1 MAMKRLDK
9 SEIVFKLLAY
19 ILLTIFALCCL
30 YPFIFILMNS
40 ISAKNFV
47 DAGQVVIVPLGFQ
60 LNAYVDVFENKQFWL
75 AYCNAF
81 YITIYGT
88 AISMLVG
95 VCGAYALSKTRLV
108 FGRGFNFLL
117 TVTLWF
123 SAGIIP
129 TYQNYVMFRD
139 GLFSG
144 NGRVFFIFALGVNAF
159 NIILL
164 RNYFQSVPQ
173 EIGEAAT
180 IDGATEFQILTR
192 VYIPISKSSIVTVAM
207 FYAVEFWNGYLW
219 AQMLLGE
226 KDLPLTAF
234 IKLYLD
240 KTIKNIEESGGG
252 QLSYSTYSLRY
263 AFIVCSI
270 VPVILIYPK
279 IQKYFASGVNVGGV
293 KE

>member
-1 MAMKRLDK
+1 
-9 SEIVFKLLAY
+9 
-19 ILLTIFALCCL
+19 
-30 YPFIFILMNS
+30 MNS
-40 ISAKNFV
+40 ISFKDFV
-47 DAGQVVIVPLGFQ
+47 DDGKVNVIPMGFQ
-60 LNAYVDVFENKQFWL
+60 LNAYVDVFQNKQFWL

-81 YITIYGT
+81 YTTIDGT
-88 AISMLVG
+88 AICMLVG
-95 VCGAYALSKTRLV
+95 ICGAYALSKTRLI

-129 TYQNYVMFRD
+129 TYLNYVVFRD

-173 EIGEAAT
+173 EIEEAAT

-219 AQMLLGE
+219 AQMLLSE
-226 KDLPLTAF
+226 NDLPLTPF

-240 KTIKNIEESGGG
+240 KTIANIEESGGG
-252 QLSYSTYSLRY
+252 KLSYSTYSLRY

-293 KE
+293 EE

>member
-1 MAMKRLDK
+1 
-9 SEIVFKLLAY
+9 
-19 ILLTIFALCCL
+19 
-30 YPFIFILMNS
+30 
-40 ISAKNFV
+40 
-47 DAGQVVIVPLGFQ
+47 
-60 LNAYVDVFENKQFWL
+60 
-75 AYCNAF
+75 
-81 YITIYGT
+81 
-88 AISMLVG
+88 
-95 VCGAYALSKTRLV
+95 
-108 FGRGFNFLL
+108 
-117 TVTLWF
+117 
-123 SAGIIP
+123 
-129 TYQNYVMFRD
+129 MFRD

-173 EIGEAAT
+173 EIEEAAT

-226 KDLPLTAF
+226 DDLPLTAF

-240 KTIKNIEESGGG
+240 KTIANIEETGGG
-252 QLSYSTYSLRY
+252 KLSYSTYSLRY

>member
-1 MAMKRLDK
+1 
-9 SEIVFKLLAY
+9 
-19 ILLTIFALCCL
+19 
-30 YPFIFILMNS
+30 
-40 ISAKNFV
+40 
-47 DAGQVVIVPLGFQ
+47 
-60 LNAYVDVFENKQFWL
+60 
-75 AYCNAF
+75 
-81 YITIYGT
+81 
-88 AISMLVG
+88 MLVG

-173 EIGEAAT
+173 EIEEAAT